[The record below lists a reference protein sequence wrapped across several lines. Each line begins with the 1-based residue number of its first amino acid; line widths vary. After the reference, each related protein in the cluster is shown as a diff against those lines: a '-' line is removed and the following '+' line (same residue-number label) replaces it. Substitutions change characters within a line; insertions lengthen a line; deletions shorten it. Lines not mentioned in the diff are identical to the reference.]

1 MHTWRVGCRREEK
14 RREDAYLVSEVH
26 SSGSQREALGERT
39 DVRVRLVRTK
49 VTCPRKKRDCTD
61 VRVRIG
67 QRCTAHEGT
76 SAFLRGAHM
85 IILRS

>member
-14 RREDAYLVSEVH
+14 RREDTYLVSEVH
-26 SSGSQREALGERT
+26 SSGSQREALGER
-39 DVRVRLVRTK
+39 
-49 VTCPRKKRDCTD
+49 TD